1 MYAAVEEREAAAAAI
16 ALLSTAPS
24 LPVAA
29 VSAVTVAPVVPQQ
42 PQKIL
47 TPQSVV
53 DGTYGLTGVMTAG
66 MMTTG

>member
-1 MYAAVEEREAAAAAI
+1 MNAAVEEREAAAAAI

-24 LPVAA
+24 LPVA
-29 VSAVTVAPVVPQQ
+29 AVTVAPVVPQQ

>member
-1 MYAAVEEREAAAAAI
+1 MNAAVEEREAAAAAI

-24 LPVAA
+24 LPVA
-29 VSAVTVAPVVPQQ
+29 AVTVAPVVPQQ

-53 DGTYGLTGVMTAG
+53 DGTYGLTGVITAG
-66 MMTTG
+66 MMTTTT